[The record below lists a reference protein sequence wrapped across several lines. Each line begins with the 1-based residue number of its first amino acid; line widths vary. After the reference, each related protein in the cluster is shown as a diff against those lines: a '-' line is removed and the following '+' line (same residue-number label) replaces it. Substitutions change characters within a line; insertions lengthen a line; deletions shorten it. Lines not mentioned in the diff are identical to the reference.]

1 MIDRIET
8 FGESVFQHGRLN
20 NRIYLMKLHP
30 SDRSRIVPHLEH
42 LARSRGYTKIFAKVP
57 RSDKGLFTENGYA
70 VEARI
75 PGFYGGGEAALF
87 LGKYFSPER
96 EVEARPELVREIID
110 TARAKAEHGEM
121 PEQKDDIV
129 CRRAEEADAGEMAEL
144 YRLVFATY
152 PFPIHDPEYLKAT
165 MEKNVAY
172 FGIWR
177 EGRLLALS
185 SAEIDGHGKNAE
197 MTDFATRPECRGKGR
212 ARYLLGTME
221 KAMRSA
227 GIITAYTIA
236 RAYSFGMN
244 ITFAERGYDFDGT
257 LTNNTNISGHL
268 ESMNVWHKRLG

>member
-30 SDRSRIVPHLEH
+30 ADRSRIVPHLEH

-57 RSDKGLFTENGYA
+57 RSDKSLFTENGYA
-70 VEARI
+70 LEASV
-75 PGFYGGGEAALF
+75 PGFYGGEEAALF

-96 EVEARPELVREIID
+96 EVESRPELVREIID

-121 PEQKDDIV
+121 PEQKGDIV

-165 MEKNVAY
+165 MAKNVAY

-212 ARYLLGTME
+212 ARYLLVTME

-257 LTNNTNISGHL
+257 LTNNTNIFGHL